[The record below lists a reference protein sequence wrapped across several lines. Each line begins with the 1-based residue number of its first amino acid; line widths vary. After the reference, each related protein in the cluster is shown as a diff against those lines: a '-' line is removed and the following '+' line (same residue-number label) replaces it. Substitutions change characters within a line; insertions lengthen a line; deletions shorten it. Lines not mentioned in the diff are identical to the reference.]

1 MATVL
6 RKETAA
12 RDGAATKRR
21 NLTDEL
27 AEHDRQFQQTGHLFG
42 LTSLARKEED
52 PGTYEAVWHILLN
65 ICNSGW
71 AVGCQVAASPI
82 AVEGGDAMWT
92 LHLPTGECICTSRGI
107 TGHVGMLAAFVR
119 ALIEQGYEDDPGFH
133 AGDIFENNDP
143 HYGGIHPMDFDT
155 AVPIFYKDEL
165 IGWIGSVTHVQ
176 DIGCILP
183 GSIGF
188 LNPDCF
194 SDGMP
199 VSMEK
204 VGQNDRLYPWYEKR
218 VTSRTRMP
226 DWVMADARARLAGS
240 FTIRDRIIQLIEK
253 YGLNYYKQVTRE
265 YLEDSRRYAQR
276 RLKTQT
282 VPGRLRKSNFKDLAM
297 KGKRV
302 ILPSQDVDVLF
313 NLPLDI
319 TIGADA
325 RMHLSL
331 AGVSGTVPFGENIN
345 PTALASILL
354 NAFSHIVGFD
364 MFSTGTVA
372 TYDLELPPPGSWAN
386 PHPVDY
392 YAASGVAWAPA
403 VMWLSSVYET
413 ITRTYYTRG
422 YLEEVAAGAACTMT
436 AEFSGMS
443 QFGMFVAGLTLEQ
456 ASNGGPARAIGDGE
470 NSAWCIYTPQAD
482 QGNAEVTELWFP
494 LLYLGRG
501 LEPDSGGYGK
511 FRGGLGHT
519 AIWMIKNTPGV
530 EYQCGC
536 AGIRSKLV
544 GNHGMYGAYPKWPE
558 RGSYA
563 SDTNV
568 KELIEQQKP
577 LLHERGDP
585 SDPNLAKNIKAR
597 ILETDLVTPFVTP
610 EELHEYDLVIHHVSG
625 AQALGDPIERD
636 AALVKSDLDAGWTR
650 EWVAEN
656 INRAVVQYD
665 ERVQEW
671 KVDEAATQ
679 RARTEEREARMA
691 RGVPFRDW
699 WAQER
704 RKVEAREDMDVAVLE
719 MWRSAMRLSPRYGDD
734 LRAFWQLPADFTF

>member
-1 MATVL
+1 MVNVVDGKVASQ
-6 RKETAA
+6 
-12 RDGAATKRR
+12 GAAIGGQKSLKERV
-21 NLTDEL
+21 
-27 AEHDRQFQQTGHLFG
+27 AENARLFDQTGHLFG
-42 LTSLARKEED
+42 LESLPRKEED
-52 PGTYEAVWHILLN
+52 PGAYESIWHILLN

-71 AVGCQVAASPI
+71 AIGCQVSASPI

-107 TGHVGMLAAFVR
+107 TGHVGMLASFVG
-119 ALIEQGYEDDPGFH
+119 ALIEHGYEDDPGF
-133 AGDIFENNDP
+133 APGDIFENNDP

-155 AVPIFYKDEL
+155 ATPIFYKDEL
-165 IGWIGSVTHVQ
+165 IGWIGSVTHVM
-176 DIGCILP
+176 DVGCILP

-204 VGQNDRLYPWYEKR
+204 VGANDRLYPWYEKR

-240 FTIRDRIIQLIEK
+240 FVIRERILDLIEK
-253 YGLNYYKQVTRE
+253 YGVDYYKQVTRE
-265 YLEDSRRYAQR
+265 YIEDSRRYSMR

-302 ILPSQDVDVLF
+302 ILPSQDIDCLF
-313 NLPLDI
+313 NLPLEI
-319 TIGADA
+319 NIGADA
-325 RMHLSL
+325 KMHLNMS
-331 AGVSGTVPFGENIN
+331 GVSGVVPFGENIN

-364 MFSTGTVA
+364 MFSSGTAA
-372 TYDLELPPPGSWAN
+372 TYDLELPPAGSWCN
-386 PHPVDY
+386 PYPTDY
-392 YAASGVAWAPA
+392 HVASGVAWAPA

-413 ITRTYYTRG
+413 ITRGYFTRG

-436 AEFSGMS
+436 AEFAGMS
-443 QFGMFVAGLTLEQ
+443 QFGVYVAGLTLEQ
-456 ASNGGPARAIGDGE
+456 ASNGAPARAIADGE

-482 QGNAEVTELWFP
+482 QGNAEVAELYFP
-494 LLYLGRG
+494 VMFLGRG
-501 LEPDSGGYGK
+501 LEADSGGYGK

-519 AIWMIKNTPGV
+519 AIWMVKNTPGI

-536 AGIRSKLV
+536 AGLRSKLV

-563 SDTNV
+563 ADTNM
-568 KELIEQQKP
+568 KELIDAQKP

-585 SDPNLAKNIKAR
+585 SDPDMLKYIKGRVLA
-597 ILETDLVTPFVTP
+597 TDLVTPFVTP
-610 EELHEYDLVIHHVSG
+610 DILHEYDLIVHHVSG

-636 AALVKSDLDAGWTR
+636 PGLVTSDLDSGWTR
-650 EWVAEN
+650 EWVANN
-656 INRAVVQYD
+656 INAAVTSYD
-665 ERVQEW
+665 EKAREWRVDAE
-671 KVDEAATQ
+671 ATQ
-679 RARTEEREARMA
+679 RKRDDVRAARKA
-691 RGVPFRDW
+691 RGVPFKTW
-699 WAQER
+699 WQQER
-704 RKVEAREDMDVAVLE
+704 AKVAAAENMDVAVLE
-719 MWRSAMRLSPRYGDD
+719 MWRASMRLSPTYGED
-734 LRAFWQLPADFTF
+734 LRAFWQLPDDFTF